1 MILLNANNLKKI
13 FLDRTLF
20 EGVTFNVDSDDKIGF
35 VGSNGAGKST
45 LFKILMN
52 ETEYDEGEIFS
63 NKFTNIGYLEQYAC
77 SESENTIMQEM
88 MTVFEEVISVEH
100 SLDEGGKSRL
110 SRAVFATDDVE
121 TLCEVKITL
130 GKPAEAL
137 YMTF

>member
-1 MILLNANNLKKI
+1 MILLNANNLKKM

-88 MTVFEEVISVEH
+88 MTVFEEVISIEH
-100 SLDEGGKSRL
+100 SLDDIRL
-110 SRAVFATDDVE
+110 
-121 TLCEVKITL
+121 
-130 GKPAEAL
+130 
-137 YMTF
+137 